1 MDSCYLCGKKEIEF
15 IGCYVSNKN
24 DDSVDWL
31 LGKLKKGKT
40 RTFWYGLCGECFN
53 LLDREKLV
61 EDKIES
67 DIKLKRGYSVKFK
80 K

>member
-1 MDSCYLCGKKEIEF
+1 MDSCYLCGSKEVVV
-15 IGCYVSNKN
+15 IGCYVANKN
-24 DDSVDWL
+24 DKRADFL
-31 LGKLKKGKT
+31 MGKVKAGKT

-53 LLDREKLV
+53 LLDREKLI

-67 DIKLKRGYSVKFK
+67 DTKIQTGYSVKVK